1 MMPGLLNTLSSV
13 QLGLCWVYEYCL
25 LLHSLNS
32 LPVED
37 LKVLEGGDGG
47 GRGIQGYNTWGLQLS
62 DSGEFQRLYMF
73 L

>member
-37 LKVLEGGDGG
+37 LKVLEGVG
-47 GRGIQGYNTWGLQLS
+47 GRGWG
-62 DSGEFQRLYMF
+62 R
-73 L
+73 